1 MTFLAF
7 IVAIGVLV
15 TVHEFGHYIVARL
28 SGVKVLRFAV
38 GFGPKLC
45 AWQGKETEW
54 ALCLI
59 PLGGYVKMLD
69 EREAPVAEEER
80 PRAFNNQ
87 SVYKRM
93 AIVVAGPL
101 FNLIL
106 AVLLYWVVLMG
117 GEVRLNPWVGAIMP
131 QTPAAVAGFQPGDK
145 IIAIDGQPVSDWQ
158 DIRLNLVES
167 TQSQL
172 KFDVQSVAGQRLT
185 RTVDLSNFQ
194 DQREDMLANG
204 DLGISPFRTLPVI
217 GKVQP
222 GSVAET
228 AGLRA
233 GDRIIALDGE
243 KIDRWEQWAFLIQSS
258 PGKMLRIEVL
268 RGGKAAVFHARPA
281 SIQQQ
286 GGLIGRLGL
295 EPKEDMPWSKAL
307 RYKQQLPFGEAGVE
321 SLARVWNTSA
331 LSLKFM
337 GRMLIG
343 QASVSNLAGP
353 VTIAGLAGQTAR
365 TGLLSYLE
373 FLALI
378 SISLGV
384 LNLLP
389 IPVLDGG
396 HLMYYVVELC
406 RGRPVSVRA
415 QMAGQRIGIVVL
427 VMVMFLALF
436 NDFSRLL
443 GG

>member
-1 MTFLAF
+1 MTLLAF
-7 IVAIGVLV
+7 VVAIGILV
-15 TVHEFGHYIVARL
+15 TVHEFGHYIVARI

-38 GFGPKLC
+38 GFGPKLY

-69 EREAPVAEEER
+69 EREAPVTEEER
-80 PRAFNNQ
+80 CRAFNNQ
-87 SVYKRM
+87 SVYKRI
-93 AIVVAGPL
+93 AIVVAGPIA
-101 FNLIL
+101 NLIL
-106 AVLLYWVVLMG
+106 AVLLYWVVLLC
-117 GEVRLNPWVGAIMP
+117 GETRLHPWVGSIMP

-145 IIAIDGQPVSDWQ
+145 IISVDGQPVNDWQ
-158 DIRLNLVES
+158 GIRLGLIES
-167 TQSQL
+167 TQPLL
-172 KFDVQSVAGQRLT
+172 KFDVRTAADQPLT
-185 RTVDLSNFQ
+185 RTVDLNNFQ
-194 DQREDMLANG
+194 DQREQMLNSG
-204 DLGISPFRTLPVI
+204 NIGISPFRVLPVI
-217 GKVQP
+217 GKVLP

-233 GDRIIALDGE
+233 GDRIVALDGE
-243 KIDRWEQWAFLIQSS
+243 KVERWEQWAFLIQNS
-258 PGKMLRIEVL
+258 PGKMLRIDVM
-268 RGGKAAVFHARPA
+268 RDGKPAVFHARPA
-281 SIQQQ
+281 SIETSD
-286 GGLIGRLGL
+286 GLVGRLGI
-295 EPKEDMPWSKAL
+295 EPQEDKSWSKAL
-307 RYKQQLPFGEAGVE
+307 RFEQRLPFGEAGVE
-321 SLARVWNTSA
+321 SLARVWQTAA

-343 QASVSNLAGP
+343 QASVNNLAGP

-365 TGLLSYLE
+365 TGLISYLE

-415 QMAGQRIGIVVL
+415 QLAGQRIGIVVL